1 MTDPRQRES
10 RLGAEAASSENQP
23 GGDPFSSVLE
33 PTHAGTDDTTA
44 DLWSRFYNLPTTEF
58 IDGFGRGFEDG
69 IAAGRQLAEDEQ
81 RGRSE
86 ISAAIA
92 NQIARLGSFADLCE
106 ARGELERAARSRQLL
121 ADRGI

>member
-23 GGDPFSSVLE
+23 GGRSVVTSLPE
-33 PTHAGTDDTTA
+33 PTGTAD

-58 IDGFGRGFEDG
+58 IDGYGRGYQDG
-69 IAAGRQLAEDEQ
+69 TDHGRQLEVDEQ
-81 RGRSE
+81 RGRGA

-92 NQIARLGSFADLCE
+92 AQQARLGSFADLCE
-106 ARGELERAARSRQLL
+106 ARGEPERAARSRQIL